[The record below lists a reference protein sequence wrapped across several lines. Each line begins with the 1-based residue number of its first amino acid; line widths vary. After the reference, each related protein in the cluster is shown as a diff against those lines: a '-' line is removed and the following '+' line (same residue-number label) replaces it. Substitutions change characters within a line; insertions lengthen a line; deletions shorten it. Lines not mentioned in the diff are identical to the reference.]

1 MTWSTSF
8 RLRQQLKGSLWVVPL
23 LAGILGALLGDAGQ
37 RLDDVI
43 DVPSYWQYSA
53 STATSVLSVIVSS
66 MVALTGFALTVSVLG
81 VQMATGTFSARY
93 MRILYRDP
101 MFKALL
107 ATLIG
112 TTTFS
117 FALLRRTEGEH
128 VPDIAITVAGG
139 LVLIA
144 LVLFVLFLDR
154 FLHRLRPVAVA
165 AFVARAGR
173 TAFEQQVAA
182 AAATERPDVLPS
194 GFSPAEELV
203 RVVRTEAA
211 GAIQAIDGR
220 GLVRYARET
229 GCRLVLRHGVGDFV
243 PEGAA
248 LVEVYGADPGA
259 GVDKRVR
266 GMIALGIERTVEQ
279 DPAFAMRIM
288 VDIATKALSPAVN
301 DPTTAVQVLDHLGDT
316 LRLVGSTPLP
326 VPDAE
331 RVAEHAEVLVPVRT
345 WAEFLSLGV
354 TEIREYG
361 QSSIQVM
368 RRLRAVLEE
377 LRESVL
383 PERRAAVD
391 GELARLDATVT
402 RSFGGTVDLDL
413 AGAADRQGIGG
424 HPYVG
429 VSPLESDSSA
439 SPTS

>member
-23 LAGILGALLGDAGQ
+23 LAGIGGAALGAAGEWLGT
-37 RLDDVI
+37 LYV
-43 DVPSYWQYSA
+43 VPSYLSYSDA
-53 STATSVLSVIVSS
+53 TANAVLSAIVSS

-81 VQMATGTFSARY
+81 VQLATGTFSARY
-93 MRILYRDP
+93 MRILYRDR

-107 ATLIG
+107 AMLIG

-128 VPDIAITVAGG
+128 VPSIGITVAGL
-139 LVLIA
+139 LVLVA
-144 LVLFVLFLDR
+144 LVVFVLFLDR

-165 AFVARAGR
+165 AFVARSGR
-173 TAFEQQVAA
+173 AAFEQAVAA
-182 AAATERPDVLPS
+182 AAATERPDVLPP
-194 GFSPAEELV
+194 GFRPTEELV
-203 RVVRTEAA
+203 RVVRAPNA

-220 GLVRYARET
+220 GLVRYARES

-248 LVEVYGADPGA
+248 LVEVYGVDPGRTLD
-259 GVDKRVR
+259 GRVR

-316 LRLVGSTPLP
+316 LRLVGSTRLP

-383 PERRAAVD
+383 PERSDAVD
-391 GELARLDATVT
+391 RELARLDATVA
-402 RSFGGTVDLDL
+402 RSFGETVDLDL
-413 AGAADRQGIGG
+413 AGAADPQGIGG
-424 HPYVG
+424 HPRARIP
-429 VSPLESDSSA
+429 PLPGD
-439 SPTS
+439 P